1 MTRKRRR
8 RKRKKTTR
16 NCLIALVAEMET
28 VCPLRVFPLDCGA
41 EKMHLG
47 FEKQTKE
54 LMMKKM
60 NKLRRRK
67 KKLLMMLMNMV

>member
-8 RKRKKTTR
+8 RKRKRTTR

-28 VCPLRVFPLDCGA
+28 VCPLCVFPLDCGA

-54 LMMKKM
+54 LTMKKM

-67 KKLLMMLMNMV
+67 KLLMLLMNMV